1 MGTLK
6 LIIRN
11 PSHLIRSFLARIA
24 GQVTF
29 FFLKRKQGQLYSI
42 QSAQFLIYQKNENTA
57 DSARYGHQITSRML
71 HPETSYIRPHPI
83 YTNKNISWDK
93 TPQKVP
99 QLYLYSISEAFVSN
113 LGVISTING
122 NIIAESAEQFV
133 SNKHN
138 PDGFIRIHENNFAL
152 QEIKSAK
159 IFHGENILLINKH
172 SDNYG
177 HFILECLPN
186 IRLLKEIPN
195 LADAKVVIHK
205 TLNPALRQAL
215 FESLELAD
223 IKESQIIEF
232 GNKGEIGI
240 FEKLHYPSPITGH
253 PTWKSEV
260 AVRFCENLAEKIIN
274 SNTKQIHRN
283 PSSDFL
289 YISRSTL
296 YKRRPTNEEE
306 VIETLVSHGFDVIY
320 PETISVQEQ
329 IIIFSRAKIIVGIL
343 GAAMTNIV
351 FSPNNTQIIMLIPD
365 SISGHFFWDLASLK
379 HQAYYAVFCKIVS
392 QQRGYGDADF
402 YVDINE
408 LNEALAIAYRMA
420 EG

>member
-1 MGTLK
+1 MRTLK

-11 PSHLIRSFLARIA
+11 PSHLIRSFLARTV
-24 GQVTF
+24 GHLTF
-29 FFLKRKQGQLYSI
+29 FFLKRKEGQLYSI
-42 QSAQFLIYQKNENTA
+42 QSAQFLIRQKNENTA
-57 DSARYGHQITSRML
+57 DAAGYDIGITSQLL
-71 HPETSYIRPHPI
+71 HPETSYIRAHPR

-99 QLYLYSISEAFVSN
+99 QLHLYSIPEAFVSN

-122 NIIAESAEQFV
+122 NIIAESAEQFG
-133 SNKHN
+133 SNKHQ
-138 PDGFIRIHENNFAL
+138 PDGFIWIHENNFTL
-152 QEIKSAK
+152 QKIKSAK
-159 IFHGENILLINKH
+159 IFNGESILLINKH

-195 LADAKVVIHK
+195 LADTNVVIHK
-205 TLNPALRQAL
+205 TLNPIMRRAL
-215 FESLELAD
+215 FESLELAG
-223 IKESQIIEF
+223 IKENQIIEF
-232 GNKGEIGI
+232 GEEGEIGI

-260 AVRFCENLAEKIIN
+260 AINFCEKLAAKIIDPD
-274 SNTKQIHRN
+274 SNPIRKEH
-283 PSSDFL
+283 SADFL
-289 YISRSTL
+289 YISRSAA
-296 YKRRPTNEEE
+296 YRRRPSNENE
-306 VIETLVSHGFDVIY
+306 VIETLVSKGFNVVY
-320 PETISVQEQ
+320 PESMSVQEQ
-329 IIIFSRAKIIVGIL
+329 IILFSRAKIIVGIL

-351 FSPNNTQIIMLIPD
+351 FSPNNAQIIMLIPE

-379 HQAYYAVFCKIVS
+379 HQVYYALFCKIVS

-420 EG
+420 